1 MPLAKELTM
10 TVPPHS
16 AENPLPTAND
26 ILRLMAA
33 QTSIAAK
40 MDTLLSYALDMV
52 GADAAVVAVFEGD
65 GALYR
70 RSTDEAEVPD
80 YTALRGLLRGLSRDL
95 YVRTV
100 LPPEWAAY
108 RAAVVAPLY
117 DKDSVG
123 GGLFLLVGRD
133 LEPEGDLAALTII
146 LDAVQVLAQGV
157 MNKLRYEKTLRNQ
170 YEFVRIVTHDLRSP
184 LTSMQGF
191 ASMLEAQSVGQLNER
206 QMHYISK
213 VLMGT
218 AQLANLIEN
227 IADAGRYDPDTGFY
241 EMELALTDP
250 VELVRRLVNE
260 YIMPA
265 AKDLRLSVEVSAN
278 LPIIMAD
285 PVMLERA
292 LINLIDNAVKYTPAG
307 GHIEVGARQE
317 GDELC
322 LYVKDDGLGISPE
335 HRSQLFKRHFRI
347 RRPEHRLVKGSGLGL
362 FIVRSVAIYHGGDA
376 FVESTPGEGS
386 TFGLRLP
393 LRAAQ
398 PAANTHHHG

>member
-1 MPLAKELTM
+1 MNVPSDNPKKPLLTA
-10 TVPPHS
+10 H
-16 AENPLPTAND
+16 D
-26 ILRLMAA
+26 ILRLMAE
-33 QTSIAAK
+33 QTPMAAK
-40 MDTLLSYALDMV
+40 MDVLLAHAQGIA
-52 GADAAVVAVFEGD
+52 GADAAVIAIFEGD

-70 RSTDEAEVPD
+70 RSIEDAEIPD
-80 YTALRGLLRGLSRDL
+80 YAALRSLLEGLTRDV
-95 YVRTV
+95 YVRTA
-100 LPPEWAAY
+100 LPSEWAAY
-108 RAAVVAPLY
+108 RAAVTAPLY
-117 DKDSVG
+117 DKDTVQ
-123 GGLFLLVGRD
+123 GGLFLLVRQD
-133 LEPEGDLAALTII
+133 LEPESDLGALATV
-146 LDAVQVLAQGV
+146 LDAVQVLAQGIIS
-157 MNKLRYEKTLRNQ
+157 KLRYEKTLRNQ

-250 VELVRRLVNE
+250 VELVRRLVND

-265 AKDLRLSVEVSAN
+265 GKDLRLSVVVPPN
-278 LPIIMAD
+278 LPVIMAD
-285 PVMLERA
+285 HVMLERA

-317 GDELC
+317 GEELC

-376 FVESTPGEGS
+376 FVESAPGEGS

-393 LRAAQ
+393 LRASQ
-398 PAANTHHHG
+398 PVASTHHHG